1 MPAVVF
7 LAQVARFK
15 FVYCTATDDVNC
27 VSAPTG
33 VTPSAMR
40 PGNPTPAHATGQGS
54 PAGVRPNNPTPAHA
68 TKLVPERPGAPTPK
82 QGKESE
88 SPNSH
93 TFPKIHERP
102 AEESKNHQYFVYGG
116 RILTEYSQIICMPGQ
131 WCLWVT
137 QIYEY
142 LTNMFSRLA
151 QSREPGHAS
160 WQSDLAHARRHLE
173 EQCGGRAP
181 VRGHSRASLHEDR
194 TPSGGAQLQG
204 NSCTVSSLFHN
215 ISCIL

>member
-102 AEESKNHQYFVYGG
+102 AEESKDHQYLY
-116 RILTEYSQIICMPGQ
+116 
-131 WCLWVT
+131 
-137 QIYEY
+137 
-142 LTNMFSRLA
+142 
-151 QSREPGHAS
+151 
-160 WQSDLAHARRHLE
+160 
-173 EQCGGRAP
+173 
-181 VRGHSRASLHEDR
+181 
-194 TPSGGAQLQG
+194 
-204 NSCTVSSLFHN
+204 TVVGF
-215 ISCIL
+215 